1 MRQGYIA
8 GLALALGMALGT
20 TGCSISTEKEVQMG
34 EQYSKEI
41 AKQLPLISDPDILSY
56 LTQLGGS
63 LAKVA
68 DDRNLTWSFHLVDSK
83 EINAFA
89 IPGGFIYVNR
99 GLVEHAENMSQ
110 LAGVL
115 GHEIGHV
122 TRRHSVKQME
132 KQRGATGLVLIGCI
146 AFGACNS
153 GLAEAGINVVGGVV
167 FAKFS
172 RNDESEADREGVK
185 TTIRAG
191 IDPNGIP
198 EMFEILLKERK
209 ERPDMVSALLASH
222 PLEED
227 RVKQARALIATYD
240 QSVLGDLRKD
250 DDDFHLFKQR
260 VLALPPS
267 PDPKRK

>member
-1 MRQGYIA
+1 MTGGDGRVTGAKWMRQGYIT
-8 GLALALGMALGT
+8 GLALALGVTLVTA
-20 TGCSISTEKEVQMG
+20 GCSISTEKEVQMG
-34 EQYSKEI
+34 EQYSAEI
-41 AKQLPLISDPDILSY
+41 AKQLPLIKDPDVISY
-56 LTQLGGS
+56 LTQLGGR

-68 DDRNLTWSFHLVDSK
+68 DDRNLAWSFHLVDSK

-122 TRRHSVKQME
+122 TQRHSVKQ
-132 KQRGATGLVLIGCI
+132 T
-146 AFGACNS
+146 
-153 GLAEAGINVVGGVV
+153 
-167 FAKFS
+167 
-172 RNDESEADREGVK
+172 
-185 TTIRAG
+185 
-191 IDPNGIP
+191 

-209 ERPDMVSALLASH
+209 ERPDMVSTLFASH

-240 QSVLGDLRKD
+240 ASVLADLKKD

-260 VLALPPS
+260 VQALPPS
-267 PDPKRK
+267 PEPKKK

>member
-1 MRQGYIA
+1 MKQGYIA
-8 GLALALGMALGT
+8 VAALALAVA
-20 TGCSISTEKEVQMG
+20 GCAVSTEQEVKMG
-34 EQYSKEI
+34 EQYAGEI
-41 AKQLPLISDPDILSY
+41 AKQMPLVNDPKINAY
-56 LTQLGGS
+56 LTTLGTS

-68 DDRNLTWSFHLVDSK
+68 DDRGLQWSFHLVDSK
-83 EINAFA
+83 DINAFA

-99 GLVEHAENMSQ
+99 GLVEHAENMSE

-122 TRRHSVKQME
+122 TRRHTVSQM
-132 KQRGATGLVLIGCI
+132 KTRQGTSIAVAAGCVLTR
-146 AFGACNS
+146 ACNDQV
-153 GLAEAGINVVGGVV
+153 GEVINVAGGMA

-185 TTIRAG
+185 TVIRAG

-209 ERPDMVSALLASH
+209 EQPSTVQTLFASH

-227 RVKQARALIATYD
+227 RVAQSRELIKTYD
-240 QSVLGDLRKD
+240 PSVLKNLKKD
-250 DDDFHLFKQR
+250 DDAFHEFKRLVQ
-260 VLALPPS
+260 ALPPP
-267 PDPKRK
+267 PDPKKK